1 MPPNIPPHLR
11 TKAAMIPESSYGACT
26 VTLILASGKTIPDVV
41 LAGGEEIVKVGGAL
55 VGSARDLPFRIG
67 EIVDLY

>member
-1 MPPNIPPHLR
+1 MPLKIPPHLR
-11 TKAAMIPESSYGACT
+11 AKAAKIPESRYGACT

-41 LAGGEEIVKVGGAL
+41 LAGGEEIVKVGGAPA
-55 VGSARDLPFRIG
+55 SNEQDLPFRIR

>member
-1 MPPNIPPHLR
+1 MRLKIPKNLYA
-11 TKAAMIPESSYGACT
+11 KAARIPESSYGACT

-41 LAGGEEIVKVGGAL
+41 LAGGEEIVKVGGTP
-55 VGSARDLPFRIG
+55 VSSEQDLPFTIR

>member
-1 MPPNIPPHLR
+1 MSLKIPKNLYA
-11 TKAAMIPESSYGACT
+11 KAARIPESSYGAST

-41 LAGGEEIVKVGGAL
+41 LAGGEEIVKVGGVS
-55 VGSARDLPFRIG
+55 VGSEQDLPFSTR